1 MKSTARTRTLAAAG
15 LVSAAVVASLAVTN
29 ASAVTP
35 RTNDHTVTSQPAHRA
50 KPTVVLVHGAFADS
64 SSWNSEIGY
73 LRGHGYPV
81 YAIDTPLRGLAFDS
95 AYVEA
100 QLKTV
105 KGPVV

>member
-1 MKSTARTRTLAAAG
+1 MNSTARIKALAAAG
-15 LVSAAVVASLAVTN
+15 LVSAAVVTSLTVTN
-29 ASAVTP
+29 ASAVTS
-35 RTNDHTVTSQPAHRA
+35 TTSDHAAASQTGHRA

-64 SSWNSEIGY
+64 SSWNGEIGY

-100 QLKTV
+100 LLK
-105 KGPVV
+105 